1 MKFGS
6 QMYDVINLA
15 ITLVFVWSWLE
26 LAKVSKTFYQTHG
39 LLVPNGNEM
48 NVLQHES
55 TQKLH
60 PRKNKHNHLKASW
73 DCNQLLE
80 QLSLFIK
87 VLYRATNELE
97 DVTAPENF

>member
-6 QMYDVINLA
+6 QMYGIINLA

-26 LAKVSKTFYQTHG
+26 LAKVSKTFYQTHS

-60 PRKNKHNHLKASW
+60 PRQNKHN
-73 DCNQLLE
+73 
-80 QLSLFIK
+80 
-87 VLYRATNELE
+87 
-97 DVTAPENF
+97 